1 MSSLENTMETTDQ
14 KNSIQRRSFF
24 VRLLSS
30 AAGIGVLGS
39 FIPDF
44 LKPAIFGK
52 KDISIHVKIHPQAVS
67 RTNKDYESHG
77 Q

>member
-1 MSSLENTMETTDQ
+1 METINQ
-14 KNSIQRRSFF
+14 KNTIQRRSFF
-24 VRLLSS
+24 IRLLGS
-30 AAGIGVLGS
+30 AAGISVIGS

-44 LKPAIFGK
+44 LKTELSSK
-52 KDISIHVKIHPQAVS
+52 KDSSIQVRIHPQAVA